1 MTTDVFFEWFCVA
14 HEAVFRDDTGLHFAD
29 KSEPGDGRRVI
40 VAAQNG
46 PNAILYP
53 RSRQT
58 WGHGHP
64 HDAHRPGTCG
74 PPEDCHIDSSGQVLM
89 LTPVRVDAEHLSDE
103 NYSCFEPSGPL
114 RDALASRRA
123 L

>member
-1 MTTDVFFEWFCVA
+1 MSADIFFEWFCVE
-14 HEAVFRDDTGLHFAD
+14 HESVFRVDTGQLFAD
-29 KSEPGDGRRVI
+29 KSGPGDGRRVI

-46 PNAILYP
+46 PNAIIYP

-64 HDAHRPGTCG
+64 HDAHKAACDGGEGCRI
-74 PPEDCHIDSSGQVLM
+74 DCHGHVLM
-89 LTPVRVDAEHLSDE
+89 LTPVRVDAQQLSDE

-114 RDALASRRA
+114 YDALSSRRA

>member
-1 MTTDVFFEWFCVA
+1 MSADVFFEWFCVA
-14 HEAVFRDDTGLHFAD
+14 HEAVFRVDTGLLFAD
-29 KSEPGDGRRVI
+29 KAEPGDGRRVI

-46 PNAILYP
+46 PNAIIYP

-58 WGHGHP
+58 WGRGHP
-64 HDAHRPGTCG
+64 HDAHNGACDGGAACRI
-74 PPEDCHIDSSGQVLM
+74 DCHGHVLM
-89 LTPVRVDAEHLSDE
+89 LIPVRVNANELSDE

-114 RDALASRRA
+114 HEGLSSRRA